1 MPMSVCGGRP
11 SRHRRNHQSSPARA
25 TPAAPWTVTI
35 GDPLLPS
42 VTGMTSTEISPLP
55 RWLRPAGVR
64 MLVLLVAFF
73 ALIVVAG
80 PIESAAAGHA
90 VLGLIVGAVVA
101 VAGVLAYR
109 TLVGRL
115 EQRPVDEMA
124 LGDARRGVVRGFGLG
139 LVLFGIVIGLIAMSG
154 GYRIAGGGSVSG
166 TIATFG
172 IMCGVAVTEEI
183 LFRGVL
189 FRLIQQRAGTAVALT
204 VSGLLFGALHL
215 FNPGATLWGALA
227 IAVEAGVLLGAA
239 YTVSRS
245 LWLPIGLHLG
255 WNFAES
261 GLFGATDSGS
271 AFHGGLVRGMPHGA
285 DLISGG
291 GFGPEASIF
300 AILVGVLAS
309 IWLLRRR

>member
-1 MPMSVCGGRP
+1 MPESL
-11 SRHRRNHQSSPARA
+11 ALA
-25 TPAAPWTVTI
+25 
-35 GDPLLPS
+35 
-42 VTGMTSTEISPLP
+42 GMTSTELARFP

-64 MLVLLVAFF
+64 GLILLVAFF
-73 ALIVVAG
+73 ALILIAG

-90 VLGLIVGAVVA
+90 VLGLVVGAVVA
-101 VAGVLAYR
+101 TAGVLAYR
-109 TLVGRL
+109 ALVGRL
-115 EQRPVDEMA
+115 EQRPVDELA
-124 LGDARRGVVRGFGLG
+124 LGDARRGVLRGLG
-139 LVLFGIVIGLIAMSG
+139 LGLLLFGVVIGLIAMFG
-154 GYRIAGGGSVSG
+154 GYRIAGWGSVSG
-166 TIATFG
+166 AIATFG
-172 IMCGVAVTEEI
+172 VMCGVAVTEEL

-189 FRLIQQRAGTAVALT
+189 FRLVQKWAGTAVALA

-255 WNFAES
+255 WKFAES

-271 AFHGGLVRGMPHGA
+271 AFHGGLVQGVPHGA
-285 DLISGG
+285 AAISGG

-300 AILVGVLAS
+300 AILVGVVAS
-309 IWLLRRR
+309 AWLLRRASRAR

>member
-1 MPMSVCGGRP
+1 
-11 SRHRRNHQSSPARA
+11 
-25 TPAAPWTVTI
+25 
-35 GDPLLPS
+35 
-42 VTGMTSTEISPLP
+42 MTSTELTRLP

-64 MLVLLVAFF
+64 GLVLLLAFVA
-73 ALIVVAG
+73 LLLVAA

-90 VLGLIVGAVVA
+90 AIGLVIGAVVA
-101 VAGVLAYR
+101 TGGVLGYR
-109 TLVGRL
+109 ALVGWL

-124 LGDARRGVVRGFGLG
+124 LGRARSGVLRGFGLG
-139 LVLFGIVIGLIAMSG
+139 LLLFGIVIGLIAMCG
-154 GYRIAGGGSVSG
+154 GYRIADWGSVSG

-189 FRLIQQRAGTAVALT
+189 FRLIQKWAGTAVALT

-215 FNPGATLWGALA
+215 LNPGATLWGGLA
-227 IAVEAGVLLGAA
+227 IAIEAGVLLGTA

-271 AFHGGLVRGMPHGA
+271 AFRSGLVHGVPHGPA
-285 DLISGG
+285 LISGG

-300 AILVGVLAS
+300 AILVGVVAS
-309 IWLLRRR
+309 VWLLRSARSR

>member
-1 MPMSVCGGRP
+1 V
-11 SRHRRNHQSSPARA
+11 
-25 TPAAPWTVTI
+25 TPVDPRIPTV
-35 GDPLLPS
+35 L
-42 VTGMTSTEISPLP
+42 GMTSTELSRFP

-64 MLVLLVAFF
+64 GSVLLLAFF
-73 ALIVVAG
+73 ALILIAG

-90 VLGLIVGAVVA
+90 VFGLIVGAA
-101 VAGVLAYR
+101 VAAGGVLAYR
-109 TLVGRL
+109 ALVGWL
-115 EQRPVDEMA
+115 EQRPVDELA
-124 LGDARRGVVRGFGLG
+124 LGEARRGVLRGLG
-139 LVLFGIVIGLIAMSG
+139 LGLLLFGITIGVIAMFG
-154 GYRIAGGGSVSG
+154 GYRIAGWGSVGG

-183 LFRGVL
+183 LFRGVV
-189 FRLIQQRAGTAVALT
+189 FRLIQKWAGTAIALT

-271 AFHGGLVRGMPHGA
+271 AFHGGLVRGVPHGA
-285 DLISGG
+285 DIVSGG

-300 AILVGVLAS
+300 AILIGVLAS
-309 IWLLRRR
+309 VWLLRSARRR

>member
-1 MPMSVCGGRP
+1 
-11 SRHRRNHQSSPARA
+11 
-25 TPAAPWTVTI
+25 VTI
-35 GDPLLPS
+35 ADAFLPS
-42 VTGMTSTEISPLP
+42 VTGMT
-55 RWLRPAGVR
+55 WLRLAGVR
-64 MLVLLVAFF
+64 MVVLLVVFF
-73 ALIVVAG
+73 ALLLVAAQ
-80 PIESAAAGHA
+80 IESAAAGHA
-90 VLGLIVGAVVA
+90 ILGLIVGAVVA
-101 VAGVLAYR
+101 TGGVLAYR
-109 TLVGRL
+109 ALVGWL

-124 LGDARRGVVRGFGLG
+124 LGEARRGVLGGLG
-139 LVLFGIVIGLIAMSG
+139 LGVLLFGLVIGVIALLG
-154 GYRIAGGGSVSG
+154 GYRISGWGSLSG

-183 LFRGVL
+183 LFRGVV
-189 FRLIQQRAGTAVALT
+189 FRLIQKWAGTAIALT

-255 WNFAES
+255 WNFSET

-271 AFHGGLVRGMPHGA
+271 AVHGGLVVGVPHGP

-291 GFGPEASIF
+291 GFGPEASIV
-300 AILVGVLAS
+300 AVLIGVLAS
-309 IWLLRRR
+309 IWLLRRASRSR

>member
-1 MPMSVCGGRP
+1 
-11 SRHRRNHQSSPARA
+11 
-25 TPAAPWTVTI
+25 
-35 GDPLLPS
+35 
-42 VTGMTSTEISPLP
+42 MTSTSLSRLP

-73 ALIVVAG
+73 ALIVIAG
-80 PIESAAAGHA
+80 PIESAVAGHA
-90 VLGLIVGAVVA
+90 VLGLLVGAVVA
-101 VAGVLAYR
+101 TGGLLAYR
-109 TLVGRL
+109 ALVGRL
-115 EQRPVDEMA
+115 EQRPVDELA
-124 LGDARRGVVRGFGLG
+124 LGDARRGVLRGFGLG
-139 LVLFGIVIGLIAMSG
+139 ILLFGVVIALIALFG
-154 GYRIAGGGSVSG
+154 GYRIAGWGSVSG

-172 IMCGVAVTEEI
+172 VMCGVAVTEEL

-189 FRLIQQRAGTAVALT
+189 FRLIQQWANTAVALA

-261 GLFGATDSGS
+261 GLFGSTDSGS
-271 AFHGGLVRGMPHGA
+271 AFHGGLVVGEPHGA
-285 DLISGG
+285 ALISGG

-300 AILVGVLAS
+300 AILVGVVAS
-309 IWLLRRR
+309 AWLLRRASRAR

>member
-1 MPMSVCGGRP
+1 M
-11 SRHRRNHQSSPARA
+11 
-25 TPAAPWTVTI
+25 TI
-35 GDPLLPS
+35 ADAIVPS
-42 VTGMTSTEISPLP
+42 VIGMTSTEISRLP

-64 MLVLLVAFF
+64 MVVLLVAFF
-73 ALIVVAG
+73 ALLLVAAQL
-80 PIESAAAGHA
+80 ESAAAGHA
-90 VLGLIVGAVVA
+90 VFGLIVGAVVA
-101 VAGVLAYR
+101 AGAVLAYR
-109 TLVGRL
+109 ALVGWL
-115 EQRPVDEMA
+115 EQRPVEEMA
-124 LGDARRGVVRGFGLG
+124 LGEARRGVLRGLG
-139 LVLFGIVIGLIAMSG
+139 LGLLLFGVVIALIAMFG
-154 GYRIAGGGSVSG
+154 GYRIAGWGSAGGA
-166 TIATFG
+166 IATFG

-189 FRLIQQRAGTAVALT
+189 FRLIQKWAGTAVALT

-271 AFHGGLVRGMPHGA
+271 AFHGGLVRGVPHGA

-291 GFGPEASIF
+291 GFGPEASMF
-300 AILVGVLAS
+300 AILIGVAAS
-309 IWLLRRR
+309 IWLLRRSSRTR